1 MIFNPLK
8 SQWWFG
14 LALLVL
20 AGCATQS
27 PSEKTPDST
36 SALPTTLTPAEAKNY
51 QSAVARIEEGEAGK
65 AINSLKKLTQAHP
78 GQPGIWLN
86 LAIAHYKNGEL
97 DEAKVT
103 LDQAQGV
110 NNKIPEIYNL
120 AGLIAV
126 DQGDYTAA
134 DKHYQTALKLN
145 KHFAEAH
152 YNLALLCDIFYQD
165 IGRAV
170 EHYQQYLTLIKQEDK
185 ATTAWVEELK
195 LTLKRRGEG

>member
-8 SQWWFG
+8 IQWWFG

-27 PSEKTPDST
+27 PTDKTSDSVTAPPT
-36 SALPTTLTPAEAKNY
+36 SLTPAEAKNY
-51 QSAVARIEEGEAGK
+51 QNAMARIEDGEAGQ
-65 AINSLKKLTQAHP
+65 AIGSLKKLTLAHP

-86 LAIAHYKNGEL
+86 LAIAQYQDGKL
-97 DEAKVT
+97 DEAKTT
-103 LDQAQGV
+103 LEQAQRL
-110 NNKIPEIYNL
+110 NDKIPEIYNL

-134 DKHYQTALKLN
+134 DQHYQTALKFN
-145 KHFAEAH
+145 KQFAEVH

-170 EHYQQYLTLIKQEDK
+170 KHYQQYLALIKQEDK

>member
-152 YNLALLCDIFYQD
+152 YNLALLWDIFYED

>member
-8 SQWWFG
+8 IQWWFG
-14 LALLVL
+14 LMLLVL
-20 AGCATQS
+20 AGCTTQS
-27 PSEKTPDST
+27 PTEKTPDST
-36 SALPTTLTPAEAKNY
+36 SALPTSLTPAEAKNY
-51 QSAVARIEEGEAGK
+51 QNAVARIEEGEAGK
-65 AINSLKKLTQAHP
+65 AIGGLQKLTQAHP

-86 LAIAHYKNGEL
+86 LAIAQYQEGEL
-97 DEAKVT
+97 DKAKTT
-103 LDQAQGV
+103 LDQAQRLTD
-110 NNKIPEIYNL
+110 KIPEMYNL

-126 DQGDYTAA
+126 DEGDYTTA
-134 DKHYQTALKLN
+134 DKHYQKALKLN
-145 KHFAEAH
+145 KHFADAH

-165 IGRAV
+165 IERAV

>member
-8 SQWWFG
+8 IQWWFG

-20 AGCATQS
+20 TGCATQS
-27 PSEKTPDST
+27 PTDRTSDSVTARPT
-36 SALPTTLTPAEAKNY
+36 SLTPAEAKNY
-51 QSAVARIEEGEAGK
+51 QNAMARIEDGEAGQ
-65 AINSLKKLTQAHP
+65 AIGSLKKLTQAHP

-86 LAIAHYKNGEL
+86 LAIAQYQDGKL
-97 DEAKVT
+97 DEAKTT
-103 LDQAQGV
+103 LEQAQRL
-110 NNKIPEIYNL
+110 NNKISEIYNL

-145 KHFAEAH
+145 KHFADAH

-170 EHYQQYLTLIKQEDK
+170 DHYQQYLGLIKHEDK